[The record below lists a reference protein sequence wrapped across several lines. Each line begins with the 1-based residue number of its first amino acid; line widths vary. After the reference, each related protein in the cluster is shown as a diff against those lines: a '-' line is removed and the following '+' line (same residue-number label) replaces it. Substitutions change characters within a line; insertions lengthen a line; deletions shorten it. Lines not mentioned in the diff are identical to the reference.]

1 MDVKGQETVC
11 TVPISLIDDFAEHPF
26 QVRDDEDMERLIQS
40 IDNNGVLNPVILR
53 KNGERYELIAGH
65 RRKHACLR
73 LGISSIPAI
82 VRELSRD
89 EAVVEMVDSNL
100 QREHILP
107 SEKAYAYKMKMDA
120 MKRKAGR
127 PKENSTPMVS
137 NLRTDEIIGEES
149 GESRE
154 QVRRYIRLTE
164 LIPELLTMVDEEKIA
179 FRPAVELSY
188 LTRDEQTDLLETIES
203 EDCTPSLAQA
213 IRMKNLSKVGKLD
226 MDTIFAIM
234 TEQKPNQKEK
244 IKIPIPALGDYDMD
258 ELETRVLQ
266 RYIVDLS
273 QNGNTRT
280 GKGLAPNSVNAVVLV
295 LHASLTMAYA
305 LGLTKAVHVDKIK
318 RPTVR
323 EKPVESFTT
332 EEQKLIEQAVLSDR
346 RPKMFGVVLCAY
358 IRGCELASFWLL
370 NGATS
375 TSRKRSFM

>member
-1 MDVKGQETVC
+1 MDVKDQEKVC

-73 LGISSIPAI
+73 LGISGIPAI

-188 LTRDEQTDLLETIES
+188 LTEDEQRDLLETIES
-203 EDCTPSLAQA
+203 EEATPSLAKA

-244 IKIPIPALGDYDMD
+244 IKIPMERLEQFFPRGMPQKQIEDTIVKALTLYQKHLKKKRADKGD
-258 ELETRVLQ
+258 R
-266 RYIVDLS
+266 
-273 QNGNTRT
+273 
-280 GKGLAPNSVNAVVLV
+280 
-295 LHASLTMAYA
+295 
-305 LGLTKAVHVDKIK
+305 
-318 RPTVR
+318 
-323 EKPVESFTT
+323 
-332 EEQKLIEQAVLSDR
+332 
-346 RPKMFGVVLCAY
+346 
-358 IRGCELASFWLL
+358 
-370 NGATS
+370 
-375 TSRKRSFM
+375 

>member
-73 LGISSIPAI
+73 LGISGIPAI

-107 SEKAYAYKMKMDA
+107 SEKAFAYKMKMDA
-120 MKRKAGR
+120 RKRQG
-127 PKENSTPMVS
+127 E
-137 NLRTDEIIGEES
+137 RTDLTSVPMAQKSKTTRELIAEES
-149 GESRE
+149 GESAD

-188 LTRDEQTDLLETIES
+188 LTEDEQRDLLETIES
-203 EDCTPSLAQA
+203 EEATPSLAQA

-244 IKIPIPALGDYDMD
+244 IKIPMERLEQFFPRGMPQKQIEDTIVKALTLYQKHLKKKREDKGD
-258 ELETRVLQ
+258 R
-266 RYIVDLS
+266 
-273 QNGNTRT
+273 
-280 GKGLAPNSVNAVVLV
+280 
-295 LHASLTMAYA
+295 
-305 LGLTKAVHVDKIK
+305 
-318 RPTVR
+318 
-323 EKPVESFTT
+323 
-332 EEQKLIEQAVLSDR
+332 
-346 RPKMFGVVLCAY
+346 
-358 IRGCELASFWLL
+358 
-370 NGATS
+370 
-375 TSRKRSFM
+375 

>member
-1 MDVKGQETVC
+1 MDVNSQEKVC
-11 TVPISLIDDFAEHPF
+11 TVPISLIDDFADHPF

-73 LGISSIPAI
+73 LGISGIPAI

-107 SEKAYAYKMKMDA
+107 SEKAFAYKMKMDA

-127 PKENSTPMVS
+127 PKENVS
-137 NLRTDEIIGEES
+137 PLGTNLRTDEIIAEEA
-149 GESRE
+149 GESRN
-154 QVRRYIRLTE
+154 QVQRYIRLTE

-203 EDCTPSLAQA
+203 EEATPSLAQA

-244 IKIPIPALGDYDMD
+244 IKIPMERLEQFFPRGMPQKQIEDTIVKALTLYQKHLKKKREDKGD
-258 ELETRVLQ
+258 R
-266 RYIVDLS
+266 
-273 QNGNTRT
+273 
-280 GKGLAPNSVNAVVLV
+280 
-295 LHASLTMAYA
+295 
-305 LGLTKAVHVDKIK
+305 
-318 RPTVR
+318 
-323 EKPVESFTT
+323 
-332 EEQKLIEQAVLSDR
+332 
-346 RPKMFGVVLCAY
+346 
-358 IRGCELASFWLL
+358 
-370 NGATS
+370 
-375 TSRKRSFM
+375 

>member
-1 MDVKGQETVC
+1 MDVKGQETVF

-73 LGISSIPAI
+73 LGISGIPAI

-120 MKRKAGR
+120 MKRQG
-127 PKENSTPMVS
+127 E
-137 NLRTDEIIGEES
+137 RTDLTSVPMAQKSKTTRELIAEES
-149 GESRE
+149 GESAD

-164 LIPELLTMVDEEKIA
+164 LIPELLTLVDEEKIA

-188 LTRDEQTDLLETIES
+188 LTEDEQRDLLETIES
-203 EDCTPSLAQA
+203 EEATPSLAQA

-244 IKIPIPALGDYDMD
+244 IKIPMERLEQFFPRGMPQKQIEDTIVKALTLYQKHLKKKREDKGD
-258 ELETRVLQ
+258 R
-266 RYIVDLS
+266 
-273 QNGNTRT
+273 
-280 GKGLAPNSVNAVVLV
+280 
-295 LHASLTMAYA
+295 
-305 LGLTKAVHVDKIK
+305 
-318 RPTVR
+318 
-323 EKPVESFTT
+323 
-332 EEQKLIEQAVLSDR
+332 
-346 RPKMFGVVLCAY
+346 
-358 IRGCELASFWLL
+358 
-370 NGATS
+370 
-375 TSRKRSFM
+375 

>member
-1 MDVKGQETVC
+1 MDVNSQEKVC
-11 TVPISLIDDFAEHPF
+11 TVPISLIDDFADHPF
-26 QVRDDEDMERLIQS
+26 QVRDDDDMERLVQS

-73 LGISSIPAI
+73 LGISGIPAI

-120 MKRKAGR
+120 MKRQGQR
-127 PKENSTPMVS
+127 TDLTSCPMVTKLNS
-137 NLRTDEIIGEES
+137 AGEIAEQGNES
-149 GESRE
+149 ER
-154 QVRRYIRLTE
+154 QVFRYIRLTE

-188 LTRDEQTDLLETIES
+188 LTENEQRDLLETIES

-213 IRMKNLSKVGKLD
+213 IRMKNLSKVGKLG

-244 IKIPIPALGDYDMD
+244 IKIPMERLEQFFPRGMPQKQIEDTIVKALTLYQKHLKKKREDKGD
-258 ELETRVLQ
+258 R
-266 RYIVDLS
+266 
-273 QNGNTRT
+273 
-280 GKGLAPNSVNAVVLV
+280 
-295 LHASLTMAYA
+295 
-305 LGLTKAVHVDKIK
+305 
-318 RPTVR
+318 
-323 EKPVESFTT
+323 
-332 EEQKLIEQAVLSDR
+332 
-346 RPKMFGVVLCAY
+346 
-358 IRGCELASFWLL
+358 
-370 NGATS
+370 
-375 TSRKRSFM
+375 

>member
-1 MDVKGQETVC
+1 MDVKSQEAVC

-40 IDNNGVLNPVILR
+40 IDKNGVLNPVILR

-73 LGISSIPAI
+73 LGISGIPAI
-82 VRELSRD
+82 VRELSRE

-107 SEKAYAYKMKMDA
+107 SEKAFAYKMKMDA
-120 MKRKAGR
+120 MKRQGQR
-127 PKENSTPMVS
+127 TDLTFCPMVTKLNS
-137 NLRTDEIIGEES
+137 AEEIA
-149 GESRE
+149 E
-154 QVRRYIRLTE
+154 QASDSERQVFRYIRLTE

-188 LTRDEQTDLLETIES
+188 LTHDEQTDLLETIES

-244 IKIPIPALGDYDMD
+244 IKIPMERLEQFFPRGMPPKQIEDTIVKALTLYQKHLKKKREDKGD
-258 ELETRVLQ
+258 R
-266 RYIVDLS
+266 
-273 QNGNTRT
+273 
-280 GKGLAPNSVNAVVLV
+280 
-295 LHASLTMAYA
+295 
-305 LGLTKAVHVDKIK
+305 
-318 RPTVR
+318 
-323 EKPVESFTT
+323 
-332 EEQKLIEQAVLSDR
+332 
-346 RPKMFGVVLCAY
+346 
-358 IRGCELASFWLL
+358 
-370 NGATS
+370 
-375 TSRKRSFM
+375 

>member
-11 TVPISLIDDFAEHPF
+11 TVPISLIDDFADHPF
-26 QVRDDEDMERLIQS
+26 QVRDDEDMELLVQS

-73 LGISSIPAI
+73 LGISGIPAI

-120 MKRKAGR
+120 MKRQGQ
-127 PKENSTPMVS
+127 
-137 NLRTDEIIGEES
+137 RTDLTCAPMEHKLERTRDIIAEES

-188 LTRDEQTDLLETIES
+188 LTEDEQRDLLETIES
-203 EDCTPSLAQA
+203 EEATPSLAQA

-226 MDTIFAIM
+226 MDTIFDIM
-234 TEQKPNQKEK
+234 SEEKPNQKAR
-244 IKIPIPALGDYDMD
+244 IKIPMEKIEKYFPSGTSQQQIEDTIVKALALY
-258 ELETRVLQ
+258 RQ
-266 RYIVDLS
+266 R
-273 QNGNTRT
+273 
-280 GKGLAPNSVNAVVLV
+280 
-295 LHASLTMAYA
+295 
-305 LGLTKAVHVDKIK
+305 
-318 RPTVR
+318 
-323 EKPVESFTT
+323 
-332 EEQKLIEQAVLSDR
+332 QKENRDAR
-346 RPKMFGVVLCAY
+346 
-358 IRGCELASFWLL
+358 
-370 NGATS
+370 
-375 TSRKRSFM
+375 

>member
-1 MDVKGQETVC
+1 MDVKSQEEKVC
-11 TVPISLIDDFAEHPF
+11 TVPISLIDDFTDHPF

-73 LGISSIPAI
+73 LGISGIPAI

-127 PKENSTPMVS
+127 PKENSRPLVEDFSTA
-137 NLRTDEIIGEES
+137 DIIGQDTGES
-149 GESRE
+149 GR
-154 QVRRYIRLTE
+154 QIQRYIRLTE

-188 LTRDEQTDLLETIES
+188 LTEDEQRDLLETIES
-203 EDCTPSLAQA
+203 EEATPSLAQA

-244 IKIPIPALGDYDMD
+244 IKIPMERLEQFFPRGMPQKQIEDTIVKALTLYQKHLKKKREDKGD
-258 ELETRVLQ
+258 R
-266 RYIVDLS
+266 
-273 QNGNTRT
+273 
-280 GKGLAPNSVNAVVLV
+280 
-295 LHASLTMAYA
+295 
-305 LGLTKAVHVDKIK
+305 
-318 RPTVR
+318 
-323 EKPVESFTT
+323 
-332 EEQKLIEQAVLSDR
+332 
-346 RPKMFGVVLCAY
+346 
-358 IRGCELASFWLL
+358 
-370 NGATS
+370 
-375 TSRKRSFM
+375 

>member
-11 TVPISLIDDFAEHPF
+11 TVPISLIDDFADHPF

-73 LGISSIPAI
+73 LGISGIPAI

-107 SEKAYAYKMKMDA
+107 SEKAFAYKMKMDA
-120 MKRKAGR
+120 MKRQG
-127 PKENSTPMVS
+127 E
-137 NLRTDEIIGEES
+137 RTDLTSRPMGEKLLSVEAVAESAEES
-149 GESRE
+149 AR
-154 QVRRYIRLTE
+154 QIHRYIRLTE

-188 LTRDEQTDLLETIES
+188 LTEDEQRDLLETIES
-203 EDCTPSLAQA
+203 EEATPSLAQA

-244 IKIPIPALGDYDMD
+244 IKIPMERLEQFFPRGMPQKQIEDTIVKALTLYQKHLKKKREDKGD
-258 ELETRVLQ
+258 R
-266 RYIVDLS
+266 
-273 QNGNTRT
+273 
-280 GKGLAPNSVNAVVLV
+280 
-295 LHASLTMAYA
+295 
-305 LGLTKAVHVDKIK
+305 
-318 RPTVR
+318 
-323 EKPVESFTT
+323 
-332 EEQKLIEQAVLSDR
+332 
-346 RPKMFGVVLCAY
+346 
-358 IRGCELASFWLL
+358 
-370 NGATS
+370 
-375 TSRKRSFM
+375 

>member
-1 MDVKGQETVC
+1 MDVNSQEKVC

-73 LGISSIPAI
+73 LGISGIPAI

-127 PKENSTPMVS
+127 PKENSRPLVEDFSTA
-137 NLRTDEIIGEES
+137 DIIGQDTGES
-149 GESRE
+149 GR
-154 QVRRYIRLTE
+154 QIQRYIRLTE

-188 LTRDEQTDLLETIES
+188 LTEDEQRDLLETIES
-203 EDCTPSLAQA
+203 EEATPSLAQA

-244 IKIPIPALGDYDMD
+244 IKIPMERLEQFFPRGMPQKQIEDTIVKALTLYQKHLKKKREDKGD
-258 ELETRVLQ
+258 R
-266 RYIVDLS
+266 
-273 QNGNTRT
+273 
-280 GKGLAPNSVNAVVLV
+280 
-295 LHASLTMAYA
+295 
-305 LGLTKAVHVDKIK
+305 
-318 RPTVR
+318 
-323 EKPVESFTT
+323 
-332 EEQKLIEQAVLSDR
+332 
-346 RPKMFGVVLCAY
+346 
-358 IRGCELASFWLL
+358 
-370 NGATS
+370 
-375 TSRKRSFM
+375 

>member
-1 MDVKGQETVC
+1 MDVNSQETVF

-73 LGISSIPAI
+73 LGISGIPAI

-127 PKENSTPMVS
+127 PKENVS
-137 NLRTDEIIGEES
+137 PLGTNLRTDEIIAEEA
-149 GESRE
+149 GESRN
-154 QVRRYIRLTE
+154 QVQRYIRLTE

-188 LTRDEQTDLLETIES
+188 LTEDEQRDLLETIES
-203 EDCTPSLAQA
+203 EEATPSLAQA

-244 IKIPIPALGDYDMD
+244 IKIPMERLEQFFPRGMPQKQIEDTIVKALTLYQKHLKKKREDKGD
-258 ELETRVLQ
+258 R
-266 RYIVDLS
+266 
-273 QNGNTRT
+273 
-280 GKGLAPNSVNAVVLV
+280 
-295 LHASLTMAYA
+295 
-305 LGLTKAVHVDKIK
+305 
-318 RPTVR
+318 
-323 EKPVESFTT
+323 
-332 EEQKLIEQAVLSDR
+332 
-346 RPKMFGVVLCAY
+346 
-358 IRGCELASFWLL
+358 
-370 NGATS
+370 
-375 TSRKRSFM
+375 

>member
-73 LGISSIPAI
+73 LGISGIPAI

-127 PKENSTPMVS
+127 PKENSRPLVEDFSTA
-137 NLRTDEIIGEES
+137 DIIGQDTGES
-149 GESRE
+149 GR
-154 QVRRYIRLTE
+154 QIQRYIRLTE

-188 LTRDEQTDLLETIES
+188 LTHDEQTDLLETIES

-244 IKIPIPALGDYDMD
+244 IKIPMERLEQFFPRGMPPKQIEDTIVKALTLYQKHLKKKREDKGD
-258 ELETRVLQ
+258 R
-266 RYIVDLS
+266 
-273 QNGNTRT
+273 
-280 GKGLAPNSVNAVVLV
+280 
-295 LHASLTMAYA
+295 
-305 LGLTKAVHVDKIK
+305 
-318 RPTVR
+318 
-323 EKPVESFTT
+323 
-332 EEQKLIEQAVLSDR
+332 
-346 RPKMFGVVLCAY
+346 
-358 IRGCELASFWLL
+358 
-370 NGATS
+370 
-375 TSRKRSFM
+375 

>member
-1 MDVKGQETVC
+1 MDVNSQEKVC
-11 TVPISLIDDFAEHPF
+11 TVPISLIDDFADHPF
-26 QVRDDEDMERLIQS
+26 QVRDDEDMERLVQS

-73 LGISSIPAI
+73 LGISGIPAI

-188 LTRDEQTDLLETIES
+188 LTENEQRDLLETIES

-244 IKIPIPALGDYDMD
+244 IKIPMERLEQFFPRGMPQKQIEDTIVKALTLYQKHLKKKREDKGD
-258 ELETRVLQ
+258 R
-266 RYIVDLS
+266 
-273 QNGNTRT
+273 
-280 GKGLAPNSVNAVVLV
+280 
-295 LHASLTMAYA
+295 
-305 LGLTKAVHVDKIK
+305 
-318 RPTVR
+318 
-323 EKPVESFTT
+323 
-332 EEQKLIEQAVLSDR
+332 
-346 RPKMFGVVLCAY
+346 
-358 IRGCELASFWLL
+358 
-370 NGATS
+370 
-375 TSRKRSFM
+375 

>member
-1 MDVKGQETVC
+1 MDVNSQEKVC
-11 TVPISLIDDFAEHPF
+11 TVPISLIDDFADHPF
-26 QVRDDEDMERLIQS
+26 QVRDDEDMERLVQS

-73 LGISSIPAI
+73 LGISGIPAI

-127 PKENSTPMVS
+127 PKENSRPLVEDFSTA
-137 NLRTDEIIGEES
+137 DIIGQDTGES
-149 GESRE
+149 GR
-154 QVRRYIRLTE
+154 QIQRYIRLTE

-188 LTRDEQTDLLETIES
+188 LTEDEQRDLLETIES
-203 EDCTPSLAQA
+203 EEATPSLAQA

-244 IKIPIPALGDYDMD
+244 IKIPMERLEQFFPRGMPQKQIEDTIVKALTLYQKHLKKKREDKGD
-258 ELETRVLQ
+258 R
-266 RYIVDLS
+266 
-273 QNGNTRT
+273 
-280 GKGLAPNSVNAVVLV
+280 
-295 LHASLTMAYA
+295 
-305 LGLTKAVHVDKIK
+305 
-318 RPTVR
+318 
-323 EKPVESFTT
+323 
-332 EEQKLIEQAVLSDR
+332 
-346 RPKMFGVVLCAY
+346 
-358 IRGCELASFWLL
+358 
-370 NGATS
+370 
-375 TSRKRSFM
+375 

>member
-73 LGISSIPAI
+73 LGISGIPAI

-120 MKRKAGR
+120 MKRQGQR
-127 PKENSTPMVS
+127 TDLTSCPMVTKLNS
-137 NLRTDEIIGEES
+137 AGEIAEQGNES
-149 GESRE
+149 ER
-154 QVRRYIRLTE
+154 QVFRYIRLTE

-188 LTRDEQTDLLETIES
+188 LTHDEQTDLLETIES

-244 IKIPIPALGDYDMD
+244 IKIPMERLEQFFPRGMPQKQIEDTIVKALTLYQKHLKKKREDKGD
-258 ELETRVLQ
+258 R
-266 RYIVDLS
+266 
-273 QNGNTRT
+273 
-280 GKGLAPNSVNAVVLV
+280 
-295 LHASLTMAYA
+295 
-305 LGLTKAVHVDKIK
+305 
-318 RPTVR
+318 
-323 EKPVESFTT
+323 
-332 EEQKLIEQAVLSDR
+332 
-346 RPKMFGVVLCAY
+346 
-358 IRGCELASFWLL
+358 
-370 NGATS
+370 
-375 TSRKRSFM
+375 

>member
-188 LTRDEQTDLLETIES
+188 LTEDEQRDLLETIES
-203 EDCTPSLAQA
+203 EEATPSLAQA

-226 MDTIFAIM
+226 MDTLFAIM

-244 IKIPIPALGDYDMD
+244 IKIPMERLEQFFPRGMPQKQIEDTIVKALTLYQKHLKKKREDKGD
-258 ELETRVLQ
+258 R
-266 RYIVDLS
+266 
-273 QNGNTRT
+273 
-280 GKGLAPNSVNAVVLV
+280 
-295 LHASLTMAYA
+295 
-305 LGLTKAVHVDKIK
+305 
-318 RPTVR
+318 
-323 EKPVESFTT
+323 
-332 EEQKLIEQAVLSDR
+332 
-346 RPKMFGVVLCAY
+346 
-358 IRGCELASFWLL
+358 
-370 NGATS
+370 
-375 TSRKRSFM
+375 

>member
-1 MDVKGQETVC
+1 LDVNSQEKVC
-11 TVPISLIDDFAEHPF
+11 TVPISLIDDFADHPF

-73 LGISSIPAI
+73 LGISGIPAI

-107 SEKAYAYKMKMDA
+107 SEKAFAYKMKMDA
-120 MKRKAGR
+120 MKRQG
-127 PKENSTPMVS
+127 E
-137 NLRTDEIIGEES
+137 RTDLTSRPMGEKLLSVEAVAESAEES
-149 GESRE
+149 AR
-154 QVRRYIRLTE
+154 QIHRYIRLTE

-188 LTRDEQTDLLETIES
+188 LTEDEQRDLLETIES
-203 EDCTPSLAQA
+203 EEATPSLAQA

-244 IKIPIPALGDYDMD
+244 IKIPMERLEQFFPRGMPQKQIEDTIVKALTLYQKHLKKKREDKGD
-258 ELETRVLQ
+258 R
-266 RYIVDLS
+266 
-273 QNGNTRT
+273 
-280 GKGLAPNSVNAVVLV
+280 
-295 LHASLTMAYA
+295 
-305 LGLTKAVHVDKIK
+305 
-318 RPTVR
+318 
-323 EKPVESFTT
+323 
-332 EEQKLIEQAVLSDR
+332 
-346 RPKMFGVVLCAY
+346 
-358 IRGCELASFWLL
+358 
-370 NGATS
+370 
-375 TSRKRSFM
+375 

>member
-1 MDVKGQETVC
+1 MDVNSQEKVC
-11 TVPISLIDDFAEHPF
+11 TVPISLIDDFADHPF

-73 LGISSIPAI
+73 LGISGIPAI

-127 PKENSTPMVS
+127 PKENSRPLVEDFSTA
-137 NLRTDEIIGEES
+137 DIIGQDTGES
-149 GESRE
+149 GR
-154 QVRRYIRLTE
+154 QIQRYIRLTE

-188 LTRDEQTDLLETIES
+188 LTHDEQTDLLETIES

-244 IKIPIPALGDYDMD
+244 IKIPMERLEQFFPRGMPQKQIEDTIVKALTLYQKHLKKKREDKGD
-258 ELETRVLQ
+258 R
-266 RYIVDLS
+266 
-273 QNGNTRT
+273 
-280 GKGLAPNSVNAVVLV
+280 
-295 LHASLTMAYA
+295 
-305 LGLTKAVHVDKIK
+305 
-318 RPTVR
+318 
-323 EKPVESFTT
+323 
-332 EEQKLIEQAVLSDR
+332 
-346 RPKMFGVVLCAY
+346 
-358 IRGCELASFWLL
+358 
-370 NGATS
+370 
-375 TSRKRSFM
+375 

>member
-1 MDVKGQETVC
+1 MDVKSQETVC

-40 IDNNGVLNPVILR
+40 IENNGVLTPVILR

-73 LGISSIPAI
+73 LGISGIPAI

-107 SEKAYAYKMKMDA
+107 SEKAFAYKMKMDA

-127 PKENSTPMVS
+127 PKENVS
-137 NLRTDEIIGEES
+137 PLGTNLRTDEIIAEEA
-149 GESRE
+149 GESRN
-154 QVRRYIRLTE
+154 QVQRYIRLTE

-213 IRMKNLSKVGKLD
+213 IRMKNLSKDGKLD

-244 IKIPIPALGDYDMD
+244 IKIPMERLERFFPRGMPPKQIEDTIVKALTLYQKHLNKKREDKGD
-258 ELETRVLQ
+258 R
-266 RYIVDLS
+266 
-273 QNGNTRT
+273 
-280 GKGLAPNSVNAVVLV
+280 
-295 LHASLTMAYA
+295 
-305 LGLTKAVHVDKIK
+305 
-318 RPTVR
+318 
-323 EKPVESFTT
+323 
-332 EEQKLIEQAVLSDR
+332 
-346 RPKMFGVVLCAY
+346 
-358 IRGCELASFWLL
+358 
-370 NGATS
+370 
-375 TSRKRSFM
+375 

>member
-1 MDVKGQETVC
+1 MDVNSQETVF

-26 QVRDDEDMERLIQS
+26 QVRDDKDMERLIQS

-73 LGISSIPAI
+73 LGISGIPAI

-188 LTRDEQTDLLETIES
+188 LTEDEQRDLLETIES

-244 IKIPIPALGDYDMD
+244 IKIPMERLEQFFPRGMPQKQIEDTIVKALTLYQKHLKKKREDKGD
-258 ELETRVLQ
+258 R
-266 RYIVDLS
+266 
-273 QNGNTRT
+273 
-280 GKGLAPNSVNAVVLV
+280 
-295 LHASLTMAYA
+295 
-305 LGLTKAVHVDKIK
+305 
-318 RPTVR
+318 
-323 EKPVESFTT
+323 
-332 EEQKLIEQAVLSDR
+332 
-346 RPKMFGVVLCAY
+346 
-358 IRGCELASFWLL
+358 
-370 NGATS
+370 
-375 TSRKRSFM
+375 

>member
-1 MDVKGQETVC
+1 MDVNSQEKVC

-40 IDNNGVLNPVILR
+40 IENNGILNPVILR
-53 KNGERYELIAGH
+53 KNGDRYEFIAGH

-73 LGISSIPAI
+73 LGISAIPAI

-107 SEKAYAYKMKMDA
+107 SEKAFAYKMKMDA

-127 PKENSTPMVS
+127 PKENVS
-137 NLRTDEIIGEES
+137 QVGTNLRTDEIIAEEA
-149 GESRE
+149 GESRN
-154 QVRRYIRLTE
+154 QIQRYIRLTE

-179 FRPAVELSY
+179 FSPAVELSY
-188 LTRDEQTDLLETIES
+188 LTENEQRDLLETIES

-244 IKIPIPALGDYDMD
+244 IKIPMERLEQFFPRGMPQKQIEDTIVKALTLYQKHLKKKREDKGD
-258 ELETRVLQ
+258 R
-266 RYIVDLS
+266 
-273 QNGNTRT
+273 
-280 GKGLAPNSVNAVVLV
+280 
-295 LHASLTMAYA
+295 
-305 LGLTKAVHVDKIK
+305 
-318 RPTVR
+318 
-323 EKPVESFTT
+323 
-332 EEQKLIEQAVLSDR
+332 
-346 RPKMFGVVLCAY
+346 
-358 IRGCELASFWLL
+358 
-370 NGATS
+370 
-375 TSRKRSFM
+375 